1 MQKKRNPDEPNLHQH
16 SSKDRSKVRSLAS
29 ALEKEQFKVWWDKNI
44 PPGARFDRAISKAL
58 DESSCILVLWSKNSV
73 ESDWV
78 LEEAYEGMERN
89 ILLPAMIDGTRP
101 PFGYRRI
108 QAIKLEKIHKNA
120 PGMKQLLE
128 ALEQF
133 RPAPAP
139 RSAKSK
145 KAQPVS
151 QKIKRNRRL
160 SGALDGISI
169 VFTGALSESRS
180 AHAKKVEA
188 VGARMVNAVSKNTDY
203 LVAGKD
209 PGDVKLKRAKELGI
223 KKINEKR
230 WLKMLN
236 EAYKRILLDKK
247 VAFTGKLD
255 LPRAEQEKR
264 ARKLGAQPTGSVSGK
279 TDFLIVGKEPGKTKL
294 DQAKKYSVKIIEERV
309 WNDIVETL

>member
-1 MQKKRNPDEPNLHQH
+1 MSQIFLSY
-16 SSKDRSKVRSLAS
+16 SSKDRSKARSLAS

-58 DESSCILVLWSKNSV
+58 DASSCILVLWSKNSV

-108 QAIKLEKIHKNA
+108 QAIKLDKMHKNA

-128 ALEQF
+128 ALSKF
-133 RPAPAP
+133 KPAPAS
-139 RSAKSK
+139 RSAKGKQTKPAASK
-145 KAQPVS
+145 T
-151 QKIKRNRRL
+151 KRSRRL
-160 SGALDGISI
+160 SGALDGKSI
-169 VFTGALSESRS
+169 VFTGALSESRN

-188 VGARMVNAVSKNTDY
+188 VGARMVNAVSRSTDY
-203 LVAGKD
+203 IVAGKE

-247 VAFTGKLD
+247 VVFTGKLD

-264 ARKLGAQPTGSVSGK
+264 ARQLGAHPTGSVSGK
-279 TDFLIVGKEPGKTKL
+279 TDFLIVGKDPGKTKL
-294 DQAKKYSVKIIEERV
+294 EQAKKYSVKVIEEGV